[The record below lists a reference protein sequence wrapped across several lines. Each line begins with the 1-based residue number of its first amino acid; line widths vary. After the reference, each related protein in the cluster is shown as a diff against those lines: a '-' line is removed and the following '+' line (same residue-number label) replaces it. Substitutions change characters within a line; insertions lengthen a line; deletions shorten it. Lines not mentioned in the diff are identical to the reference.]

1 MKKCGI
7 YSITQISTGKRYIG
21 SSVNIKRRW
30 YSHKSALRRN
40 IADNI
45 HLQNAWNKYGS
56 EDFIF
61 EIIEENL
68 YIEILEDRENY
79 YIEKF
84 GIADRQTN
92 IFDNNKGFN
101 MFWAGREGCANSV
114 NVKRGVEHYAYGK
127 PGLRRGMKM
136 PEDFCRKHS
145 ERMTGAPGRHKTPHT
160 EESKQKMRDKMKNR
174 PWSEA
179 RREAQNKKRNII

>member
-1 MKKCGI
+1 
-7 YSITQISTGKRYIG
+7 
-21 SSVNIKRRW
+21 
-30 YSHKSALRRN
+30 
-40 IADNI
+40 
-45 HLQNAWNKYGS
+45 
-56 EDFIF
+56 
-61 EIIEENL
+61 
-68 YIEILEDRENY
+68 
-79 YIEKF
+79 
-84 GIADRQTN
+84 
-92 IFDNNKGFN
+92 